1 MSIQEQFK
9 TFYKEHKPKT
19 MEDALEK
26 FAIFGGVEWDKID
39 TSKPSFELI
48 KEFILNDYSYIRND
62 ITDQTTGQPLY
73 HSILTAIAM
82 GDGKTNSIYKRA
94 KVTQEVGE
102 KAIETLIE
110 YKILSRK
117 KSKGADDKFVFNTPF
132 MRFWFAFVSPIF
144 QGIRDGSYDE
154 VQTRWENH
162 KTEFTNYIFTELSRS
177 LIKKALKD
185 EILMGVKEFWQNS
198 GISLDIYAQTKEK
211 KNIVGVCKYTKS
223 KIKKSEL
230 SKLQELTK
238 KANIDAEI
246 FIIVSKEGFSKELKG
261 LKGENLKLF
270 TLKNFKMLVE

>member
-39 TSKPSFELI
+39 TSKQSFELI
-48 KEFILNDYSYIRND
+48 KEFILDDYSYIRND

-117 KSKGADDKFVFNTPF
+117 KSKGADDKLVFNTPF

-144 QGIRDGSYDE
+144 QGIRDGNYDE

-211 KNIVGVCKYTKS
+211 KNIVGICKYTKS

-238 KANIDAEI
+238 KVNIDAEI
-246 FIIVSKEGFSKELKG
+246 FIIVSKEGFSKELKE
-261 LKGENLKLF
+261 LKGKNLKLF